1 VLHCLLTL
9 GAQSLPTIVSE
20 NTTNEV
26 NETSTMTK
34 ANGNEMAM
42 NTLKKKMK

>member
-1 VLHCLLTL
+1 LLTL
-9 GAQSLPTIVSE
+9 GTQSLPTKVTE

-34 ANGNEMAM
+34 ANGNEMDFQDG
-42 NTLKKKMK
+42 NENVED